1 MLKAF
6 STQLRFARP
15 GAWLAAAG
23 GLALAT
29 AAAAQPDIP
38 VDRDHNPILVQGER
52 LPRPAAEA
60 RAAGFIR
67 TTGVASGEVPAA
79 RWVDPICPDV
89 TGLVDNANRYA
100 EQRIRRVAEAAGVP
114 VAPEHCVRNIAIS
127 FAPDGAAMAR
137 AIGQREGRRLS
148 ELSPS
153 AREAV
158 LNGTAPIRWMY
169 TTELRSRDGGQQA
182 IAASGGAQSNARMG
196 EGAGSGMPGP
206 GGLMHYESSIVSTLS
221 ERVIITAIVIIDQDD
236 VMGRRL
242 DSLADYAALVSLAEI
257 RDVGATPAG
266 SILGM
271 FTAPDAI
278 RSLTA
283 QDTAFLRALY
293 RLPLDRLANQHRGIL
308 VDQIADALTTADR

>member
-1 MLKAF
+1 MTKAF
-6 STQLRFARP
+6 STQVRFARP

-23 GLALAT
+23 GLALAA

-52 LPRPAAEA
+52 LSRPAAEA

-67 TTGVASGEVPAA
+67 TTGVASGEVPTA

-114 VAPEHCVRNIAIS
+114 VAPDHCVRNIAIS

-169 TTELRSRDGGQQA
+169 TTEVRSGDGRQEA
-182 IAASGGAQSNARMG
+182 LAASGATTPQQHAGT
-196 EGAGSGMPGP
+196 GAGSGLPGP
-206 GGLMHYESSIVSTLS
+206 GGLMLYDSSIVSTLS
-221 ERVIITAIVIIDQDD
+221 QRVIVSAIVIIDQNQ

-242 DSLADYAALVSLAEI
+242 DSLADYAALVALAEI
-257 RDVGATPAG
+257 RAAGATPQG
-266 SILGM
+266 SILAM
-271 FTAPDAI
+271 FTAPDAP

-283 QDTAFLRALY
+283 QDAAFLRALY
-293 RLPLDRLANQHRGIL
+293 RLSLDRQAIQHRGVL
-308 VDQIADALTTADR
+308 VDQIADALTGNP